1 MTGTRSRSRSSAC
14 SSNRSDRPEIPG
26 TRICGPP
33 QEKASRSPRS
43 PRRGGRGRPGPKRR
57 FLRIAPTPTPTPPQA
72 QTRTRTATARRR
84 SASMTTTSPW
94 TPPARDEGEH
104 EQHGEHDA
112 NFGPG
117 ADNDDADPDEA
128 TLFREIVGFSVIESC
143 VNAVT
148 ELWREQR
155 RDHANPHS
163 VLRGK
168 ELTDLIE
175 IVKSSDWDR
184 RRAEY
189 IDRALFTVVDGYDP
203 PKMMAGIAW
212 CWKPYLRA
220 AADFLIGQCF
230 HPSSS

>member
-1 MTGTRSRSRSSAC
+1 M
-14 SSNRSDRPEIPG
+14 D
-26 TRICGPP
+26 
-33 QEKASRSPRS
+33 
-43 PRRGGRGRPGPKRR
+43 
-57 FLRIAPTPTPTPPQA
+57 
-72 QTRTRTATARRR
+72 
-84 SASMTTTSPW
+84 TTSEDE
-94 TPPARDEGEH
+94 RDEGEH

-117 ADNDDADPDEA
+117 ADNDDADRRGHAVPGDCR
-128 TLFREIVGFSVIESC
+128 LSVIESC

-175 IVKSSDWDR
+175 IVKCSDWDR

-189 IDRALFTVVDGYDP
+189 VDRALFTIVDGYDP
-203 PKMMAGIAW
+203 PKMMAGIALVLVQARP
-212 CWKPYLRA
+212 CGRRGRFPDLSV
-220 AADFLIGQCF
+220 LSPQL
-230 HPSSS
+230 S